1 MEQEIEEIKRIVEN
15 IKKLQKSINEQEIR
29 LNNKLQK
36 PRNLKERVARLFSC
50 PEKEAEKIL
59 ETMEKEC
66 EKLKKHKKELE
77 ESIQKAR
84 ESIEKKCQNL
94 SALDPSKCLQELG
107 AKDYK
112 LTDSLK
118 DSCNDLGQNLNKVL
132 QQAQSFEKIGGKVAA
147 EWLGLATTVK
157 AGYNKIASWHEN
169 NERKYAKRKIKEH
182 KEKALQELDL
192 HSMQKYLNRLDSYIE
207 QKDELMDKK
216 REEIQELTQSP
227 QSKKLARYAFRACT
241 LAALLLATLAYIKH

>member
-1 MEQEIEEIKRIVEN
+1 MERDIKSIIN
-15 IKKLQKSINEQEIR
+15 KIKKLQKSINEQEIR
-29 LNNKLQK
+29 LNNKLQE

-59 ETMEKEC
+59 ETMEKKC

-118 DSCNDLGQNLNKVL
+118 DSCNDLGQNL
-132 QQAQSFEKIGGKVAA
+132 
-147 EWLGLATTVK
+147 
-157 AGYNKIASWHEN
+157 
-169 NERKYAKRKIKEH
+169 KRFCSK
-182 KEKALQELDL
+182 
-192 HSMQKYLNRLDSYIE
+192 LNL
-207 QKDELMDKK
+207 LKK
-216 REEIQELTQSP
+216 
-227 QSKKLARYAFRACT
+227 
-241 LAALLLATLAYIKH
+241 